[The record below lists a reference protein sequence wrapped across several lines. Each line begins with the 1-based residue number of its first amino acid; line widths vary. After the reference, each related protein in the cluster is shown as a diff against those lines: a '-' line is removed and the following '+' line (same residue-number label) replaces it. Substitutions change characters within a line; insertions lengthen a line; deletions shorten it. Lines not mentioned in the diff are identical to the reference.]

1 MVLGLLQCL
10 ATTSCHQLSVTS
22 FAWRENRE
30 RERDWDVCFIVMEAW
45 KGRGKRTLQE
55 EKGSG
60 FFQTLLWF

>member
-1 MVLGLLQCL
+1 MPSTLGNIFCL
-10 ATTSCHQLSVTS
+10 E
-22 FAWRENRE
+22 REDRERE

-45 KGRGKRTLQE
+45 KGREKRTLQE